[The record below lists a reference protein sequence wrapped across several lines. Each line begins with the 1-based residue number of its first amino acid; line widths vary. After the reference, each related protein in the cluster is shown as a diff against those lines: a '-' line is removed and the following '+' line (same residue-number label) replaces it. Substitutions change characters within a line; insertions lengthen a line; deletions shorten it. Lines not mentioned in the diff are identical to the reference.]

1 MDGKRFV
8 RLCTQT
14 QTQAL
19 FLVFVFAL
27 LLALICGCT
36 ASPAPSPD
44 AASPIPSPDASYPA
58 PSPDASYPAE
68 QTVVIGGE
76 EFAVRNGRAV
86 EPECAWDIADK
97 SIADF
102 GPFFAARYP
111 TQTQTRTLLQGTA
124 AEAEITELI
133 GEGEGPTLYVVAGL
147 HGDERAGWFAGT
159 LLKGVTLKA
168 GRLCVLAPANAA
180 GARELVREMPDGRDL
195 NRSFAQRLAESPTET
210 ELFAAALY
218 EDIRASAP
226 AAVFDLHEA
235 NVVKEGRDFLGSTL
249 IITTLDG
256 MEDMFPALL
265 LATQKNGLTAG
276 PYTMSGPG
284 PKGSINQTVSGGLSI
299 PVITVETFRGYA
311 MERRVADDL
320 AIMEYALTYYGMR

>member
-97 SIADF
+97 RIADF
-102 GPFFAARYP
+102 GPFFAAR
-111 TQTQTRTLLQGTA
+111 
-124 AEAEITELI
+124 
-133 GEGEGPTLYVVAGL
+133 
-147 HGDERAGWFAGT
+147 
-159 LLKGVTLKA
+159 
-168 GRLCVLAPANAA
+168 
-180 GARELVREMPDGRDL
+180 
-195 NRSFAQRLAESPTET
+195 
-210 ELFAAALY
+210 
-218 EDIRASAP
+218 
-226 AAVFDLHEA
+226 
-235 NVVKEGRDFLGSTL
+235 
-249 IITTLDG
+249 
-256 MEDMFPALL
+256 
-265 LATQKNGLTAG
+265 
-276 PYTMSGPG
+276 
-284 PKGSINQTVSGGLSI
+284 
-299 PVITVETFRGYA
+299 
-311 MERRVADDL
+311 
-320 AIMEYALTYYGMR
+320 